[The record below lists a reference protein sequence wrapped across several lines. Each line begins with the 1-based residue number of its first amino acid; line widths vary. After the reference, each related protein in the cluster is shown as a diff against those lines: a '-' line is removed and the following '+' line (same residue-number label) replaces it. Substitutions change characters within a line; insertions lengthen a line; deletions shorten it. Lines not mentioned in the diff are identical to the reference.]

1 MAMDYLEKKITEYL
15 NGNRGVS
22 IDESSAGEEYSEI
35 CSLVNRLMREMKDA
49 EDKAEYYYKSILR
62 TPTSSFIMDGSLNI
76 VIVNDDFVELTG
88 YSREKLTS
96 FCLDDF
102 YREFSL
108 QKISGEGSKDALEKK
123 RRASGLFHMTFKG
136 DRRIIQIAIDPE
148 FDKNGKPLE
157 VIITL
162 NDVTDI
168 ENQRAWYESI
178 LDAVPYP
185 IHVTDNDMRWTFL
198 NKAFEALLIENN
210 EIKNR
215 ESSYG
220 MPCST
225 ANANICNTENC
236 GIRQLR
242 TTGHNETFFDW
253 HGTECKQTTAPVLD
267 ADGNTIGYVETVQD
281 LTDIIRPQKYLEQEL
296 ANVAA
301 DLECIASGR
310 PEDLKLKVGEA
321 DEKTMEIREKFLEVT
336 ASVSSV
342 NDTVRG
348 LTDDIMHLVAAG
360 EEGKLDF
367 RADVSKYEGAYREIV
382 ENMNNLLE
390 AVALPL
396 KEGMRVCDLYS
407 NADFTARFSGNV
419 YVSGDFLEFKT
430 AVDNIGVSVSELV
443 SASVEVTK
451 MIVSN
456 SNEVSK
462 GADEVAKAAEGVA
475 GTSQK
480 TAEQTKE
487 LLRNIENVNR
497 QIADLS
503 ASNEEIASTSQEVF
517 NATNDVVAIGKEA
530 NHLGIDANHKMNNV
544 KAIAEASVGEI
555 QDLTEKVKEVSK
567 VVKLI
572 NDIAGQINLLALNA
586 AIEAARAGEHGRGF
600 AVVAGEVKNLA
611 GEARAAT
618 DSIENVVSM
627 VQSSSEKTANAITAA
642 NDEIVEGVGSVNKA
656 IEALNT
662 IIKNA
667 EQVSNDIGEIT
678 KAIEDQANISNNI
691 VREMDSGT
699 EQTKDV
705 QRDAEELAALA
716 EEASASIEE
725 IGSAMH
731 EVNSYV
737 QKLESANSRF
747 KY

>member
-1 MAMDYLEKKITEYL
+1 M
-15 NGNRGVS
+15 
-22 IDESSAGEEYSEI
+22 
-35 CSLVNRLMREMKDA
+35 
-49 EDKAEYYYKSILR
+49 
-62 TPTSSFIMDGSLNI
+62 
-76 VIVNDDFVELTG
+76 
-88 YSREKLTS
+88 
-96 FCLDDF
+96 
-102 YREFSL
+102 
-108 QKISGEGSKDALEKK
+108 
-123 RRASGLFHMTFKG
+123 
-136 DRRIIQIAIDPE
+136 
-148 FDKNGKPLE
+148 
-157 VIITL
+157 
-162 NDVTDI
+162 
-168 ENQRAWYESI
+168 
-178 LDAVPYP
+178 
-185 IHVTDNDMRWTFL
+185 
-198 NKAFEALLIENN
+198 
-210 EIKNR
+210 
-215 ESSYG
+215 
-220 MPCST
+220 
-225 ANANICNTENC
+225 
-236 GIRQLR
+236 
-242 TTGHNETFFDW
+242 
-253 HGTECKQTTAPVLD
+253 
-267 ADGNTIGYVETVQD
+267 GYVETVQD
-281 LTDIIRPQKYLEQEL
+281 LTDIIRPQRYLEQEL

-321 DEKTMEIREKFLEVT
+321 DKKTMEIREKFLEVT

-342 NDTVRG
+342 NDTVRR
-348 LTDDIMHLVAAG
+348 LTDDIMNLVGAG
-360 EEGKLDF
+360 EEGKLEF

-396 KEGMRVCDLYS
+396 KEGMRVCSLYS
-407 NADFTARFSGNV
+407 NADFTARFSDNV
-419 YVSGDFLEFKT
+419 YVSGDFLEFRT
-430 AVDNIGVSVSELV
+430 AGDNIGVSVSELV

-517 NATNDVVAIGKEA
+517 NATNDVVVIGKEA
-530 NHLGIDANHKMNNV
+530 NSLGIDANNKMNNV

-600 AVVAGEVKNLA
+600 AVVVGEVKNLA

-618 DSIENVVSM
+618 DSIEIVVSM

-642 NDEIVEGVGSVNKA
+642 NDEIVEGVESVNKA